1 MFSAESL
8 NSLEN
13 SLLSVTMD
21 ISLTPIGVVRNT
33 IKEPGRYEQQ
43 TAVSEIIVSEDL
55 KEALDR
61 IEEFSH
67 IIILYWMHKIS
78 PSRRSVLKVHPRG
91 RQDLPLVG
99 VLSSRSP
106 ARPNPIGIA
115 TVKLLEHRDNVLK
128 VTGLDAVDGTPVLDI
143 KPYIPGYDSPAKAET
158 PNWITKQR

>member
-1 MFSAESL
+1 
-8 NSLEN
+8 
-13 SLLSVTMD
+13 MD
-21 ISLTPIGVVRNT
+21 ISLTPIGIVKNT
-33 IKEPGRYEQQ
+33 IKEPGKYGQQ
-43 TAVSEIIVSEDL
+43 TAVSEIIVNEDL
-55 KEALDR
+55 KEALDH

-67 IIILYWMHKIS
+67 IIVLYWMHKVT
-78 PSRRSVLKVHPRG
+78 PSRRLTMKVHPMG

-106 ARPNPIGIA
+106 ARPNPIGVV

-158 PNWITKQR
+158 PSWIAKQQ